1 MKGWKVEKCYTF
13 PSPIFPSFYSREKLH
28 FHCGYLRTRPLCSQ
42 VSTFHYTTVR
52 VQPDA
57 MKITTYSVGEYDPHR
72 ESLMDR
78 VTIER

>member
-1 MKGWKVEKCYTF
+1 
-13 PSPIFPSFYSREKLH
+13 
-28 FHCGYLRTRPLCSQ
+28 
-42 VSTFHYTTVR
+42 VR